1 MFGFLKKKLKESVE
15 KLTKKAESKE
25 PKVEIKKS
33 EAKEKPVKKVEVSK
47 YKPSKKVKE
56 ELEEVEKEV
65 EHIEGEQVGISEE
78 EEPLESLSEDE
89 IKEEVAEEESEE
101 ELESAKEP
109 IAEPT
114 KVEPEEKLEEEL
126 HIKIEPK
133 EKKGFRGFFKE
144 PFGKRF
150 IKKLVEK
157 ELSGKDIED
166 FFGDLESD
174 LLEANVA
181 LEVVD
186 FLKDNLKKRLVG
198 KELKRGKVEQEIK
211 QAFEESLLKIV
222 NQGEVDLDKKK
233 LLLFL
238 GYNGAGKT
246 TSIAK
251 VAYYLKEKNKK
262 VVLAAGDTFRAAS
275 IEQLQVHGD
284 RLGVNVIKHK
294 YGSDSAAVIFDAV
307 KHAEAKRIDYVLAD
321 TAGRTHTNTNL
332 VDELKKVCRVNKPD
346 LKVLII
352 DSLTGNDAVE
362 QAREFDQAVGVD
374 AVMFTKIDVN
384 EKGGAVL
391 SVSHA
396 IKKPILFLGTGQDY
410 KDIIRF
416 EPTKFVKELLE

>member
-65 EHIEGEQVGISEE
+65 EHIEEEQVGISEE

>member
-65 EHIEGEQVGISEE
+65 EHIEEEQDGISEE